1 MQPQG
6 EITHAEFYETM
17 RMLCQ
22 VATHQ
27 VGQRGNRYEVA
38 DTSTFRE
45 FLRMNPRSF
54 TSSCIIED
62 PKNFVEV
69 LQKFFV
75 ILHVVGV
82 ERVGLAAE
90 DYS

>member
-1 MQPQG
+1 
-6 EITHAEFYETM
+6 
-17 RMLCQ
+17 MLYQ

-27 VGQRGNRYEVA
+27 VVQRGNRHEV
-38 DTSTFRE
+38 DNTSRIRE
-45 FLRMNPRSF
+45 FLGINPPSF
-54 TSSCIIED
+54 TGACVTAD
-62 PKNFVEV
+62 PENCVEV

-75 ILHVVGV
+75 ILHVVGA